1 MSAAL
6 KRRMNFETIRPIAEL
21 DDEVAVVTE
30 ESQRLL
36 AQSRVPV
43 VPDPETIEVLVTV
56 FRELR
61 SGETVDGRSTDRLS
75 TMMSTAEA
83 VSVAHALG
91 VYAHYIREG
100 HTGPE
105 DLIHFLIG
113 ATLKDQPD
121 DRRRLRHYF
130 ETEVARKQGA
140 HWKAVHAM
148 RDLI

>member
-6 KRRMNFETIRPIAEL
+6 KRRMNFETIRPIAGL

-30 ESQRLL
+30 QSQRLL
-36 AQSRVPV
+36 AQSGVPV
-43 VPDPETIEVLVTV
+43 EPDPMTIEVLVTV

-61 SGETVDGRSTDRLS
+61 SGQTIDGRSTDRLS

-91 VYAHYIREG
+91 VYAHFIQEG
-100 HTGPE
+100 RTGPE

-113 ATLKDQPD
+113 ATLKDQED

-130 ETEVARKQGA
+130 DTEVARKKGA
-140 HWKAVHAM
+140 HWQAVYEM
-148 RDLI
+148 RHLI